1 MNRRKFLGNTTL
13 LGASIAA
20 GSVFAADRP
29 AAPRKVKVALIGCGG
44 RGTDALSNFIDACK
58 ILGLN
63 AEVVA
68 TGDAFQINAE
78 SAGKKYGLP
87 SEKCFSGYDNYQKVI
102 ATDCEYVLM
111 ATPPAFRPLHFAA
124 AIAAGKHCFI
134 EKPVA
139 VDPCGAR
146 SIIATGE
153 IANTKKLA
161 VVAGTQ
167 RRHMLA
173 YLRNKALIDAG
184 AIGTIKGGV
193 VQWDGTVP
201 WTKPRNADESNAS
214 YLTRNWVNFT
224 ELSGDHIVE
233 QHIHNLDVAVWFLGR
248 LPVTAIGYGGRAR
261 RKTGNMFDFFS
272 VDYDF
277 GNDVHI
283 HSQCRQMSGTYQR
296 IGEVFTGTDGTC
308 FAGGKLNGKN
318 VEIPEIKVDS
328 DNGQV
333 QEHVDMIR
341 SVIDGKPL
349 NDAKSVAESTLV
361 AIMGRISAYT
371 GEIVRWSDLVS
382 NEQSPYYQLTC
393 KPTAADFEIGEVILP
408 EEVPPTPGKA

>member
-201 WTKPRNADESNAS
+201 WTKPRNTDESNAS

>member
-1 MNRRKFLGNTTL
+1 MNSKMNRRKFLGNTTL

-20 GSVFAADRP
+20 GSVFAADR
-29 AAPRKVKVALIGCGG
+29 ASAPRKVKVALIGCGG
-44 RGTDALSNFIDACK
+44 RGTGALSNFIDACK
-58 ILGLN
+58 ILGLE

-78 SAGKKYGLP
+78 NAGKKYALP

-124 AIAAGKHCFI
+124 AVAAGKHCFI

-201 WTKPRNADESNAS
+201 WTKTRNADESNAS
-214 YLTRNWVNFT
+214 YLTRNW
-224 ELSGDHIVE
+224 
-233 QHIHNLDVAVWFLGR
+233 
-248 LPVTAIGYGGRAR
+248 
-261 RKTGNMFDFFS
+261 
-272 VDYDF
+272 
-277 GNDVHI
+277 
-283 HSQCRQMSGTYQR
+283 
-296 IGEVFTGTDGTC
+296 
-308 FAGGKLNGKN
+308 
-318 VEIPEIKVDS
+318 
-328 DNGQV
+328 
-333 QEHVDMIR
+333 
-341 SVIDGKPL
+341 
-349 NDAKSVAESTLV
+349 
-361 AIMGRISAYT
+361 
-371 GEIVRWSDLVS
+371 
-382 NEQSPYYQLTC
+382 
-393 KPTAADFEIGEVILP
+393 
-408 EEVPPTPGKA
+408 

>member
-20 GSVFAADRP
+20 GSVFAADR
-29 AAPRKVKVALIGCGG
+29 ASTPRKVKVALIGCGG
-44 RGTDALSNFIDACK
+44 RGTGALSNFIDACK
-58 ILGLN
+58 ILGLE

-78 SAGKKYGLP
+78 NAGKKYGLP

-124 AIAAGKHCFI
+124 AVAAGKHCFI

-201 WTKPRNADESNAS
+201 WTKTRNADESNAS
-214 YLTRNWVNFT
+214 YLTRNWLNFT

-308 FAGGKLNGKN
+308 FAGGKLSGKK

-341 SVIDGKPL
+341 SVITGKPL

-361 AIMGRISAYT
+361 AMMGRISAYT
-371 GEIVRWSDLVS
+371 GEIVRWTDLVS